1 MKIIKPII
9 LFFIITFSFELY
21 SQESSRIVSNIQDL
35 VLDVDESFV
44 ASSVTMDDN
53 DNEVS
58 CNNMI
63 YYSRN
68 REALDVDNETGKIT
82 ANLPGFYTIV
92 AICIQEGG
100 NRLRKDFSVKV
111 NYPPVNEIKISL
123 INNVLYTD
131 SYIPLTFEV
140 IDEKGFVRNDV
151 KFNLTSSND
160 LISIDNSCIL

>member
-9 LFFIITFSFELY
+9 LLFIITFSFELY

-63 YYSRN
+63 YY
-68 REALDVDNETGKIT
+68 
-82 ANLPGFYTIV
+82 
-92 AICIQEGG
+92 
-100 NRLRKDFSVKV
+100 
-111 NYPPVNEIKISL
+111 
-123 INNVLYTD
+123 
-131 SYIPLTFEV
+131 
-140 IDEKGFVRNDV
+140 
-151 KFNLTSSND
+151 
-160 LISIDNSCIL
+160 

>member
-9 LFFIITFSFELY
+9 LLFIITFSFESY
-21 SQESSRIVSNIQDL
+21 SQDNTRIVSNIQDL
-35 VLDVDESFV
+35 VLDVDESFT

-68 REALDVDNETGKIT
+68 REALDVNNETGEIT
-82 ANLPGFYTIV
+82 ANSPGFFTVV

-100 NRLRKDFSVKV
+100 KRLRKDFSVKV
-111 NYPPVNEIKISL
+111 MNVSDELKEIDATGHFEADDEIGTIFTGIQE
-123 INNVLYTD
+123 INKDLQET
-131 SYIPLTFEV
+131 LGEEV
-140 IDEKGFVRNDV
+140 DA
-151 KFNLTSSND
+151 T
-160 LISIDNSCIL
+160 